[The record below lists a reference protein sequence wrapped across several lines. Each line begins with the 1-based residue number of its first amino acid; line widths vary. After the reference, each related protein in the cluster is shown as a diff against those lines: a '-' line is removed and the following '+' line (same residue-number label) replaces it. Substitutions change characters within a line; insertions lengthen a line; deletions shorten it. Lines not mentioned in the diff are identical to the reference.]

1 MRGAYH
7 AQSENILTS
16 LICSDDEDNRIFAVG
31 VILQIRKGEDDG
43 DVRVRIQKTVKIN
56 REATSLRGLINW
68 NVDIHEPVFSCK
80 LSIDRLK
87 SILFTHNLV
96 NKQCMKCPSQH
107 KQFGQ
112 DRRGG
117 WG

>member
-16 LICSDDEDNRIFAVG
+16 LICSDDEDNRIIAVG

-56 REATSLRGLINW
+56 RETTSLRGL
-68 NVDIHEPVFSCK
+68 
-80 LSIDRLK
+80 
-87 SILFTHNLV
+87 V
-96 NKQCMKCPSQH
+96 N
-107 KQFGQ
+107 
-112 DRRGG
+112 
-117 WG
+117 